1 MADGLDDAPIL
12 QEIADLAA
20 ELRVPV
26 RHVRR
31 DELFAEART
40 ESPQGVI
47 AHAKELPEVD
57 YDDLF
62 RPVRG
67 RPPFL
72 LAVDGITDPQN
83 LGTLLRSAECAGVTG
98 AILPRHRSVHVTPAV
113 TKAAAGAVERIPMTL
128 VGGLPAALAYA
139 KERGAWVIGLDADG
153 QTSLYE
159 TGHLADGPLV
169 VVVGAE
175 GSGMSRLVRDR
186 CDVLASIPLHGAL
199 ASLNAAAA
207 GAVALFELGRHRPG

>member
-1 MADGLDDAPIL
+1 MADGLDDSPIL
-12 QEIADLAA
+12 QEIADLAT
-20 ELRVPV
+20 ELRVPI

-47 AHAKELPEVD
+47 AHARELPEAEF
-57 YDDLF
+57 DDLLL
-62 RPVRG
+62 PQRG

-98 AILPRHRSVHVTPAV
+98 VILPRHRSVHVTPAV

-139 KERGAWVIGLDADG
+139 KEHGAWVIGLDPDG
-153 QTSLYE
+153 ETSLYE
-159 TGHLADGPLV
+159 TSHLASGPLV

-175 GSGMSRLVRDR
+175 GTGMSRLVSQR
-186 CDVLASIPLHGAL
+186 CDVVASIPLRGTL

-207 GAVALFELGRHRPG
+207 GAVALFELGRHRP